1 VKRFLLP
8 IAASLLAY
16 GLAYD
21 TTVNV
26 NTTGVSSDGVLLEV
40 TAPASVN
47 FTFDFTLPGSSS
59 ELNKTNWAA
68 FQNVV
73 VTNTPKWL
81 LASGTTS
88 YTFAVTSNAAYQIV
102 VGVPTA
108 SGTGFS
114 LDRYRVKV
122 APLSATF
129 QIRNLADITAP
140 WVALTGNVGQV
151 NYVISVELYVT
162 PSDVPSG
169 FNQSIVIPLSVI
181 PTP

>member
-21 TTVNV
+21 TTVDI

-40 TAPASVN
+40 TAPASIN
-47 FTFDFTLPGSSS
+47 FVFDFTQPGSSS
-59 ELNKTNWAA
+59 ELNKANWAA
-68 FQNVV
+68 FQNIVA
-73 VTNTPKWL
+73 TNTPRWL

-88 YTFAVTSNAAYQIV
+88 YTVTVISNVAYQMV
-102 VGVPTA
+102 VGVPTV
-108 SGTGFS
+108 SGTGFP
-114 LDRYRVKV
+114 LDRYRVTIV
-122 APLSATF
+122 PPGAPQTK
-129 QIRNLADITAP
+129 NLADITAP
-140 WVALTGNVGQV
+140 WVAFTGNPGQKD
-151 NYVISVELYVT
+151 YSISIAVYVT

>member
-16 GLAYD
+16 GLAYN
-21 TTVNV
+21 TTIDV
-26 NTTGVSSDGVLLEV
+26 NTTGVSPDGVLLEV
-40 TAPASVN
+40 TAPASMN
-47 FTFDFTLPGSSS
+47 FIFDFTLPGSSS
-59 ELNKTNWAA
+59 ELNKANWAA
-68 FQNVV
+68 FQNIV
-73 VTNTPKWL
+73 VTNTPRWL
-81 LASGTTS
+81 LASGATS
-88 YTFAVTSNAAYQIV
+88 YTFTVTSNATYQVV

-114 LDRYRVKV
+114 LDRYRVTV
-122 APLSATF
+122 GPLGATLRV
-129 QIRNLADITAP
+129 RNLADITAP
-140 WVALTGNVGQV
+140 WVALTGNVGQA